1 MAHFGFRT
9 PFAVCLPCPTRNLG
23 GKMIPASVSFDG
35 DSVEVHYPPNSLKRR
50 GWWDGAAVHN
60 FAYHP
65 ALTSKQLLI
74 EHATRGHKL
83 SRQQRNRLANL
94 IKPKTC
100 GAGTLIKIEGS
111 MITSVGGRARAG
123 GKWPIF
129 LLSPNGRM
137 GTLVVG
143 NNVYHKYNVGR
154 IHIGRMREFKWLPE
168 LTADPQELE
177 TFSFHPKNVG

>member
-1 MAHFGFRT
+1 
-9 PFAVCLPCPTRNLG
+9 
-23 GKMIPASVSFDG
+23 
-35 DSVEVHYPPNSLKRR
+35 
-50 GWWDGAAVHN
+50 
-60 FAYHP
+60 
-65 ALTSKQLLI
+65 
-74 EHATRGHKL
+74 
-83 SRQQRNRLANL
+83 
-94 IKPKTC
+94 
-100 GAGTLIKIEGS
+100 

-177 TFSFHPKNVG
+177 TFSFDPKNVG